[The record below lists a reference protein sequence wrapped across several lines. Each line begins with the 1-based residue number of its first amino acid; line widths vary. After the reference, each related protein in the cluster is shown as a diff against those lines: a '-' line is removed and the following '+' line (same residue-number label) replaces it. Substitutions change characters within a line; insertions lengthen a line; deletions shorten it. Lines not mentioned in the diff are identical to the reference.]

1 MLQAVTALSPRP
13 ITLPACSAS
22 PPVKTTATAQ
32 TSVPTTSASV
42 TPTRTG
48 RLFQI
53 GRPSSTS

>member
-1 MLQAVTALSPRP
+1 
-13 ITLPACSAS
+13 
-22 PPVKTTATAQ
+22 VKTTATAI
-32 TSVPTTSASV
+32 TTEKTTSMSV